1 MINNQHK
8 RILRRRSPPRIVT
21 IEGGRGIANPQSIL
35 SPVKINDEVVS
46 KDKSRP
52 IFPHLLNISSIAF
65 VNIIARKQTTLIAK
79 TILNICIKTL
89 LK

>member
-35 SPVKINDEVVS
+35 SSVEIDDKAVS
-46 KDKSRP
+46 KDISKP
-52 IFPHLLNISSIAF
+52 IIPQLLNISSTGTASQ
-65 VNIIARKQTTLIAK
+65 NIMPST
-79 TILNICIKTL
+79 N
-89 LK
+89 